1 MDVNPIEHL
10 KTVQKVRDRELEKL
24 DTRKVNESKDNQRNE
39 KITSTDTKSRPITES
54 QLLKVVKEANQKL
67 TLARS
72 NYKLF
77 YNSEKGRYGV
87 KIIDKETNEEVGE
100 IPSENLE
107 KLMDHILD
115 VTGLIIDKKI

>member
-54 QLLKVVKEANQKL
+54 QLLKVVKEA
-67 TLARS
+67 TEAYPSES

-77 YNSEKGRYGV
+77 YNSEKVATELR
-87 KIIDKETNEEVGE
+87 
-100 IPSENLE
+100 
-107 KLMDHILD
+107 
-115 VTGLIIDKKI
+115 

>member
-67 TLARS
+67 TLAKS

-107 KLMDHILD
+107 KLMDHIWD